1 MIAEL
6 PAAALPTTIAP
17 SVVVGLGNEIAG
29 DDAVGIEVAALLRQR
44 FPRRNDVDIVPLS
57 WAGFA
62 LLDVLHGRQRAA
74 IIDCLITGN
83 HPPGAIVR
91 IDEKD
96 LGGSVRLNSFHDIS
110 YPTAL
115 ALGKHLGWKMPASI
129 AIWGIE
135 AASADTFT
143 EELSAPV
150 AAAVPRVADQVAEF
164 LGLTKFES
172 PHPARE

>member
-6 PAAALPTTIAP
+6 SPAALASTITP
-17 SVVVGLGNEIAG
+17 NVVIGLGNEIAG
-29 DDAVGIEVAALLRQR
+29 DDGVGIEVASLLRQR
-44 FPRRNDVDIVPLS
+44 FHRRSDLEIVSLS

-62 LLDVLHGRQRAA
+62 LLDVLHDRHRAA

-91 IDEKD
+91 IDESD
-96 LGGSVRLNSFHDIS
+96 LGGSIRLNSFHDIN

-115 ALGKHLGWKMPASI
+115 ALGRHLGWKMPASI

-164 LGLTKFES
+164 LGLATFEN